1 MVRFSLPE
9 GDGARSLIRIRK
21 VSRYLPDIQEK
32 AGMAGERNLWENSGE
47 GRAYVGEISAAE
59 EMENGYT
66 YFMTHDAKTGD
77 TL

>member
-1 MVRFSLPE
+1 M
-9 GDGARSLIRIRK
+9 GK
-21 VSRYLPDIQEK
+21 
-32 AGMAGERNLWENSGE
+32 NLWENRGE

>member
-1 MVRFSLPE
+1 MFLS
-9 GDGARSLIRIRK
+9 RK
-21 VSRYLPDIQEK
+21 RECRGK
-32 AGMAGERNLWENSGE
+32 NLWENRRE